1 MKSIVKVPQNAVSSF
16 KTRSLLIISG
26 FLNGKPRLPNS
37 VCWAVTIERVPEAFP
52 YMSNRPV
59 FYIARLLPG
68 YRLPILRRLNE
79 RLDGR
84 LVVCS
89 GQPPGASS
97 LSYLTQEQS
106 YDFRHLSL
114 RNYWFRGETAHW
126 QPFKKAFRQFGAPA
140 AVLTEESPRSIS
152 LPWLLHYAAQRGAG
166 RVLWGHF
173 SSLNR
178 RFDPE
183 KNLQDRY
190 RLALARR
197 VEACA
202 CYTQGVAD
210 HLSPYLPEEKLFVAR
225 NTIDMDT
232 YFGQYDALAVQGK
245 TAVRQKFGIDPDAA
259 VMAFMGR
266 LVPEK
271 GTQLLLETFERIRRD
286 RPAALLIIGAGPER
300 EAMEAYVTQQQLS
313 DVHLL
318 GPLPDDEAAPYLYAA
333 DVMLMPGYLGLVINH
348 AFAFGL
354 PIVSRRNPVGVKYH
368 SPEVE
373 YVQSGK
379 TGVLSDSDGAEDLAA
394 AVLRV
399 LADQER
405 FSANAMDYA
414 RTYLRIDRMVD
425 GLEGAIHYASSK
437 ARQS

>member
-1 MKSIVKVPQNAVSSF
+1 
-16 KTRSLLIISG
+16 
-26 FLNGKPRLPNS
+26 
-37 VCWAVTIERVPEAFP
+37 
-52 YMSNRPV
+52 MSTSPV
-59 FYIARLLPG
+59 FYFTRLLTG
-68 YRLPILRRLNE
+68 YRLPILHRLND

-84 LVVCS
+84 LVVCT
-89 GQPPGASS
+89 GQPPGGSS
-97 LSYLTQEQS
+97 LAYLMQERD
-106 YDFRHLSL
+106 YAFRHFPL
-114 RNYWFRGETAHW
+114 RNYWFQGETAHY
-126 QPFKKAFRQFGAPA
+126 QPFKKAFREFGDPA
-140 AVLTEESPRSIS
+140 AILAEESPRSVS
-152 LPWLLHYAAQRGAG
+152 LPLLLRYARQRGAG

-190 RLALARR
+190 RLSLARR

-210 HLSPYLPEEKLFVAR
+210 HLRPYLPDEKLFVAR

-232 YFGQYDALAVQGK
+232 LFTQYDALATQRK
-245 TAVRQKFGIDPDAA
+245 AAVRQELGLAPNAA

-271 GTQLLLETFERIRRD
+271 GTQLLLETFEHVRRD
-286 RPAALLIIGAGPER
+286 RPAALLIIGAGSER
-300 EAMEAYVTQQQLS
+300 EAMEAYVAQQQLS
-313 DVHLL
+313 DVHFL
-318 GPLPDDEAAPYLYAA
+318 GPLPDEEAAPYLYAA

-354 PIVSRRNPVGVKYH
+354 PVVSRRNPVGVNYH

-373 YVQSGK
+373 YVQPGE
-379 TGVLSDSDGAEDLAA
+379 TGLLSEGDGAEDLAA
-394 AVLRV
+394 AVRIV

-405 FSANAMDYA
+405 FSTNAMNYA

-425 GLEGAIHYASSK
+425 GLEGAIRYATSK
-437 ARQS
+437 ASVA

>member
-1 MKSIVKVPQNAVSSF
+1 MPEHDYRF
-16 KTRSLLIISG
+16 RY
-26 FLNGKPRLPNS
+26 LP
-37 VCWAVTIERVPEAFP
+37 
-52 YMSNRPV
+52 
-59 FYIARLLPG
+59 
-68 YRLPILRRLNE
+68 
-79 RLDGR
+79 
-84 LVVCS
+84 
-89 GQPPGASS
+89 
-97 LSYLTQEQS
+97 
-106 YDFRHLSL
+106 L
-114 RNYWFRGETAHW
+114 RNHWFRGETLHW
-126 QPFKKAFRQFGAPA
+126 QSFKKAFREFGDPA
-140 AVLTEESPRSIS
+140 AILAEESPRSVS
-152 LPWLLHYAAQRGAG
+152 LPLLLRYARQRGAG

-210 HLSPYLPEEKLFVAR
+210 HLRPYLPDEKLFVAR

-232 YFGQYDALAVQGK
+232 LFAQYDALATQRK
-245 TAVRQKFGIDPDAA
+245 AAVRQDLGLAPDAA

-271 GTQLLLETFERIRRD
+271 GTQLLLETFEHVRRD
-286 RPAALLIIGAGPER
+286 RPAALLVIGAGPER
-300 EAMEAYVTQQQLS
+300 EAMEGYVTRQHLS
-313 DVHLL
+313 DVHFL

-354 PIVSRRNPVGVKYH
+354 PVVSRRNPVGVNYH

-373 YVQSGK
+373 YVQSGE
-379 TGVLSDSDGAEDLAA
+379 TGLLCEGDGAEALAA
-394 AVLRV
+394 AVGTV

-405 FSANAMDYA
+405 FSTNAMNYA

-425 GLEGAIHYASSK
+425 GLEGAIRYATSK
-437 ARQS
+437 ARVV